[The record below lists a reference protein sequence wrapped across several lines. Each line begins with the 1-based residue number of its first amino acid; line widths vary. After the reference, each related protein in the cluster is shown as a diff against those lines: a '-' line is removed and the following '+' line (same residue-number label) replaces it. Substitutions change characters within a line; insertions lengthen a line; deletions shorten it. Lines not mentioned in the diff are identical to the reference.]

1 MKKHI
6 KTKEIYFLFSENQ
19 THRTKYLWINCSIPK
34 NKLMH
39 YKWTYKSKRF
49 CSDWRATYRVFQNNP
64 PFTLNADTKSFENCV
79 KKATCFRHKLTY
91 KLRSEQFIATYLFFT
106 LKLFLL
112 KTLTGVFKVFE
123 HNYKTHV
130 LKSFFFKTSVA
141 RYLIFF
147 GELYTIWLEWHQWL
161 CMVE

>member
-91 KLRSEQFIATYLFFT
+91 KLRSEQFIATYLFSHLSYSFWRPWQEFSRFLNT
-106 LKLFLL
+106 ITKHTFWKAFFSKLL
-112 KTLTGVFKVFE
+112 
-123 HNYKTHV
+123 
-130 LKSFFFKTSVA
+130 
-141 RYLIFF
+141 
-147 GELYTIWLEWHQWL
+147 
-161 CMVE
+161 